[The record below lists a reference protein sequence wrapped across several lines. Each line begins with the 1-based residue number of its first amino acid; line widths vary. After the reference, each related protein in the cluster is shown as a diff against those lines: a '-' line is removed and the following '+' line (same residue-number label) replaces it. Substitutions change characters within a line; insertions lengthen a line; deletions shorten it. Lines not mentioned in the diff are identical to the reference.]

1 MNFGDEFN
9 MEVFKRVLTSY
20 LPELKADDFDALV
33 KTYEEH
39 LEQEKLDYS
48 HAFGDNGGGDDGD
61 N

>member
-1 MNFGDEFN
+1 

-33 KTYEEH
+33 KTYEE
-39 LEQEKLDYS
+39 QDYS

-61 N
+61 DGQTSAAD

>member
-1 MNFGDEFN
+1 M
-9 MEVFKRVLTSY
+9 LTSY

-61 N
+61 DGQTGAAD

>member
-1 MNFGDEFN
+1 

-48 HAFGDNGGGDDGD
+48 HAFGGNGGGDDDDDGQTGAAD
-61 N
+61 